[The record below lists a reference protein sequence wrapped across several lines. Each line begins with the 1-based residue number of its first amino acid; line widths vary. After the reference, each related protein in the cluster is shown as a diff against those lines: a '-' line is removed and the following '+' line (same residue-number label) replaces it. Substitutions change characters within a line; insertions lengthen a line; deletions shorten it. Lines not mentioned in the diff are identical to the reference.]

1 MKTKKYPIIEKGSH
15 LTVIT
20 HENGKTELQWDD
32 KALAR
37 DVKNAIDEYLKNNL
51 EKPVKKSKKT
61 KQDK

>member
-37 DVKNAIDEYLKNNL
+37 DVKNAIDEYLKNNI